1 VTSGL
6 PLTDIARPCPVC
18 GGARREPF
26 LNAHLDPARFTAA
39 TFASRKE
46 PEFMRLPLSRCLGC
60 DAVYAPRPPDPEFL
74 ARAYA
79 GAAYDSGPEADRA
92 GATYARLLA
101 PFLRALPVRE
111 VAVDVGAGNGA
122 LLPHLLRAGF
132 SRVVGIEPSRE
143 AIAAADPS
151 VRPHLREGVFTPEA
165 LAEPGIGLVTACM
178 TLEHVPDPLALLR
191 AAFSVL
197 APGGLAAVVVHDY
210 RAPLNRLLG
219 ARAPIIDVEH
229 LQLFSRKSICTA
241 LARSG
246 FTVLAARRFANTYA
260 LGYWARLLPLP
271 GALKKPFL
279 AGLGATG
286 LDRLPM
292 RLPVGNLLAV
302 GRKPMA

>member
-1 VTSGL
+1 MTGGL
-6 PLTDIARPCPVC
+6 PLADAERPCPVC

-46 PEFMRLPLSRCLGC
+46 PEFMRLPLARCLAC
-60 DAVYAPRPPDPEFL
+60 YAVYAPRPPDPEFL

-101 PFLRALPVRE
+101 PFLRDLPVRE

-132 SRVVGIEPSRE
+132 ARVVGIEPSHE
-143 AIAAADPS
+143 AIAAADPA
-151 VRPHLREGVFTPEA
+151 VRPFLREGVFTPEA
-165 LAEPGIGLVTACM
+165 LDEPGIGLVTACM

-191 AAFSVL
+191 AAFTVL

-219 ARAPIIDVEH
+219 ARSPIIDVEH
-229 LQLFSRKSICTA
+229 LQLFSGDSARAA
-241 LARSG
+241 LARCG
-246 FTVLAARRFANTYA
+246 FAVVAVRRFANTYG

-271 GALKKPFL
+271 GPVKKPFL
-279 AGLGATG
+279 AGLKATG
-286 LDRLPM
+286 LDRLPV

-302 GRKPMA
+302 GRKPTA